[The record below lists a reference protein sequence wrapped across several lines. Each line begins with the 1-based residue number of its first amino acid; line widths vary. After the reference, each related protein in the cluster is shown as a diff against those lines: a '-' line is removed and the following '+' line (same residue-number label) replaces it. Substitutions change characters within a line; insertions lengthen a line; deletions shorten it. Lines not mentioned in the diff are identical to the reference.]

1 MLISQARTVWT
12 GDLRSGT
19 GTTSGISSQAFTD
32 LPLSWSSRTTAPAGR
47 TSPEELLAA
56 AHASCFA
63 MALSLGLSQQH
74 TPPSRLDVEAR
85 VAFDQVAGDW
95 RVVSSDLT
103 VRGQVSGIDQVAFQ
117 AAAEAAK
124 DGCPVSQALKGNVAL
139 SVTAILSGPTGLA
152 A

>member
-74 TPPSRLDVEAR
+74 TPPDRLDVEAR
-85 VAFDQVAGDW
+85 VAFDQVAGEW

-103 VRGQVSGIDQVAFQ
+103 VTGLVSGIDQAAFQ

-124 DGCPVSQALKGNVAL
+124 EGCPVSQALKGNVAL
-139 SVTAILSGPTGLA
+139 SVTATLGDQSDLA

>member
-19 GTTSGISSQAFTD
+19 GITSGLSSQAFTD
-32 LPLSWSSRTTAPAGR
+32 LPLSWSSRTTASAGR

-74 TPPSRLDVEAR
+74 TPPDRLDVEAR
-85 VAFDQVAGDW
+85 VVFDQVAGDW
-95 RVVSSDLT
+95 RVVSSELM
-103 VRGQVSGIDQVAFQ
+103 VQGQVAGIDQAGFQ
-117 AAAEAAK
+117 SAAEQAK
-124 DGCPVSQALKGNVAL
+124 EGCPISQALKGNVAL
-139 SVTAILSGPTGLA
+139 TVMARLVDASGLA